1 MVAAAD
7 KDKLRQKLTKPV
19 LTILKNEMESN
30 TMKYI
35 SKNMIKIRINAHATQ
50 DRAKNRECNITVEY
64 VNELLEKQDFKCYYC
79 NNKVSAQNGNRDLD
93 LLSIDR
99 VNSNQGHIIG
109 NCVIS
114 CLFCNLAKN
123 DCDESTFKK
132 FIEAIK
138 KNEITDEMKHYTN
151 QQI

>member
-1 MVAAAD
+1 
-7 KDKLRQKLTKPV
+7 
-19 LTILKNEMESN
+19 
-30 TMKYI
+30 
-35 SKNMIKIRINAHATQ
+35 MIKIRINAHATQ

-138 KNEITDEMKHYTN
+138 KNEITDEMKEDFKKYEEDISVIHNTTHSAREHDKSKN
-151 QQI
+151 SCP